1 MDEDEAAFVRDGD
14 RDDVMRSDAEHD
26 AIIACPAEHQ
36 LVVAPPGTGKTF
48 LSIRLAAS
56 IAAALPDHAR
66 VLLLTFSR
74 QARSQL
80 EREAAYQLTREQR
93 ARIEITNY
101 DRLAWQAVMAYRR
114 CLGLPDV
121 LDIGSSRRRA
131 TALRDG
137 CPDGFA
143 AIKQHDGLIDSIAE
157 HAFPALRDQ
166 RSPPDHLCDAL
177 LDIVTAEQHAG
188 RLVFDDLGAL
198 FWRLLEEHPTIAAA
212 YAARYP
218 AVIAD
223 EHQDASCLQDAIVRR
238 FATHRLVVLADHL
251 QLIHGFRGADLE
263 RLRAHWRDSGAQHQ
277 LHTPHRWHGRQRE
290 GTWLLAL
297 RECLQDRSASAPRPA
312 SLSVV
317 RYPADRGQNGAIF
330 QTRLQV
336 LDLRK
341 QGHQSIAVL
350 VRNNQDVARVCDHLV
365 KHGMYPRQLGGPRD
379 FEEAREDIEQLPL
392 LLDAFSLVE
401 HARKRL
407 LAIVPSIPANVAGQ
421 LQRRLKPE
429 GTDCKSAKPEAAALL
444 ACFEPLYHTG
454 ASAYFHAMDRLLV
467 TCAQLG
473 YHLPRADATAA
484 IRRTAAA
491 LAEQVDLAA
500 AVGTYSE
507 QVLAVSHSVPARTD
521 RGLFVMT
528 AHQSKGKEFDA
539 VVLHALDGR
548 FWPDDH
554 DEHRRLFYVAMTRA
568 TRSWRLIAPD
578 AGASP
583 LLQLLPR

>member
-1 MDEDEAAFVRDGD
+1 
-14 RDDVMRSDAEHD
+14 MRFDAEHE
-26 AIIACPAEHQ
+26 AIIACPEQHQ

-48 LSIRLAAS
+48 LSIRLAAT
-56 IAAALPDHAR
+56 IAAELPEHAR

-80 EREAAYQLTREQR
+80 EREAARQLTREQR
-93 ARIEITNY
+93 ARVEITNY
-101 DRLAWQAVMAYRR
+101 HRLAWQAVMAYRR
-114 CLGLPDV
+114 CLDLPDA
-121 LDIGSSRRRA
+121 LDIGSSKRRA
-131 TALRDG
+131 AVLREG

-143 AIKQHDGLIDSIAE
+143 AIKDHDGLIDSIAE

-166 RSPPDHLCDAL
+166 RSPAPELRDAL
-177 LDIVTAEQHAG
+177 LAIVASEHRAG

-238 FATHRLVVLADHL
+238 FGTHRLVVLADHL

-263 RLRAHWRDSGAQHQ
+263 RLRTHWRESGARHE
-277 LHTPHRWHGRQRE
+277 LHTPHRWHGRKRE
-290 GTWLLAL
+290 GAWLLAL
-297 RECLQDRSASAPRPA
+297 RERLQDRSASAPRPDGLA
-312 SLSVV
+312 IV
-317 RYPADRGQNGAIF
+317 RYPAERGQNGAVF
-330 QTRLQV
+330 HTRIQV
-336 LDLRK
+336 LALRD
-341 QGHQSIAVL
+341 QGHHSIAVL
-350 VRNNQDVARVCDHLV
+350 VRNNQDVGRVRNYLI
-365 KHGMYPRQLGGPRD
+365 KHGLYPRQLGGPRD

-392 LLDAFSLVE
+392 LVDAFSLVE

-421 LQRRLKPE
+421 LQRRLKPG
-429 GTDCKSAKPEAAALL
+429 GTDRRSAKAEAAALL
-444 ACFEPLYHTG
+444 GCFEPLYDTG
-454 ASAYFHAMDRLLV
+454 ASAYFHSMDRLLA
-467 TCAQLG
+467 TCARLG

-491 LAEQVDLAA
+491 LAHQVDLAH

-521 RGLFVMT
+521 RGLFVLT
-528 AHQSKGKEFDA
+528 AHQAKGKEFDA
-539 VVLHALDGR
+539 IVLYALDRR
-548 FWPDDH
+548 FWPDDG
-554 DEHRRLFYVAMTRA
+554 DEHRRLFYVAITRA

-578 AGASP
+578 ADSSP
-583 LLQLLPR
+583 LLDLLPG